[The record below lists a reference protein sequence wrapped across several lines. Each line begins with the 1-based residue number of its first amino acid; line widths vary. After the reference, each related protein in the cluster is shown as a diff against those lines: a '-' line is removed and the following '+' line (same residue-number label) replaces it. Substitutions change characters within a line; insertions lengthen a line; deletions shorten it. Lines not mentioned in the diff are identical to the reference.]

1 MYMNTEP
8 FEKFASTVDPDLIEK
23 VPLVRLPGSGY
34 PAGKFAAEL
43 GELLREE
50 AIFLRG
56 DVAFTLSLDGKK
68 LEPMSP
74 TKLRTWIEDH
84 VQTVKVKHGEQGAVC
99 LASTM
104 TDDIAGAVCKSP
116 QFLKQL
122 HRVERIN
129 PCPMPWLRKDG
140 KIELLPVGLD
150 VDSATFTVDPG
161 FKIQPI
167 PLAHAKMVLNLF
179 LEEFAWPQDNGRS
192 KAVQIGAML
201 TVFASSLMPFGSIK
215 PIFIFVGN
223 AEGSGK
229 TLLAL
234 LCCTPYPEMPPE
246 PAPAD
251 RAEWAKRIL
260 TAVIDGSR
268 ILFFDNC
275 KQHLDE
281 GALEAYATA
290 SHYTGRILGVSKR
303 FTGEAGA
310 TILITG
316 NQLTV
321 SPDLRRRSLFVKL
334 FLRELKAEDRKIAR
348 PLDAG
353 GISNYRPIILSAL
366 WTLVH
371 EWDKA
376 GRPKAS
382 RMNSN
387 FPKWCDTIGGI
398 VEFAGYGCPLAPPE
412 IGGMG
417 DTDTADFIALCS
429 TMEPGHPYLFA
440 DLVHMAN
447 EQELFERTLLE
458 DNDGLTRAAKS
469 AFAKL
474 LGRFNGRRVTEAAVF
489 RVDGKGHSRRYV
501 LA

>member
-1 MYMNTEP
+1 MNTDKFDAFAATVAPNLIEKLP
-8 FEKFASTVDPDLIEK
+8 PIRLPGTGYPIGKFAS
-23 VPLVRLPGSGY
+23 
-34 PAGKFAAEL
+34 EL
-43 GELLREE
+43 GGLLGGKS
-50 AIFLRG
+50 IYQRG
-56 DVAFTLSLDGKK
+56 GVAFTLSHDGRK
-68 LEPMSP
+68 LEPMNP
-74 TKLRTWIEDH
+74 TKFRSWIEDF
-84 VQTVKVKHGEQGAVC
+84 VRTVKVKLDDQGAVTV
-99 LASTM
+99 ATTM
-104 TDDIAGAVCKSP
+104 SDDIAGAVCKSP
-116 QFLKQL
+116 QFLQQL
-122 HRVERIN
+122 YRVERIN

-150 VDSATFTVDPG
+150 VESATFTVDPG
-161 FKIQPI
+161 FKIQAM
-167 PLAHAKMVLNLF
+167 PLASAKMFLDLF
-179 LEEFAWPQDNGRS
+179 LAEFAWPQDNGRS

-201 TVFASSLMPFGSIK
+201 TVFAAGIMPIGSIR
-215 PIFIFVGN
+215 PIFIFIGN

-251 RAEWAKRIL
+251 RAEWAKRLL

-290 SHYTGRILGVSKR
+290 PHYTGRILGVSKS

-321 SPDLRRRSLFVKL
+321 SPDLRRRSLFVEL
-334 FLRELKAEDRKIAR
+334 FLRELKAEDRKFAR
-348 PLDAG
+348 PLDWG
-353 GISNYRPIILSAL
+353 VISEYRECILSAL

-382 RMNSN
+382 RMNAN
-387 FPKWCDTIGGI
+387 FPRWCDTIGGI
-398 VEFAGYGCPLAPPE
+398 VEFAGYGCPLAPPQ

-417 DTDTADFIALCS
+417 DTDTDDVTTLCS
-429 TMEPGHPYLFA
+429 SMQPGHPYVFA
-440 DLVHMAN
+440 DIVQMAN
-447 EQELFERTLLE
+447 EQGLFERTLLE
-458 DNDGLTRAAKS
+458 DNDGLTRGAKS